1 MTIGFVDRPTWKQQ
15 IGELLCSGLE
25 PAELLSGAK

>member
-1 MTIGFVDRPTWKQQ
+1 MTIGFVDRPTWKQ